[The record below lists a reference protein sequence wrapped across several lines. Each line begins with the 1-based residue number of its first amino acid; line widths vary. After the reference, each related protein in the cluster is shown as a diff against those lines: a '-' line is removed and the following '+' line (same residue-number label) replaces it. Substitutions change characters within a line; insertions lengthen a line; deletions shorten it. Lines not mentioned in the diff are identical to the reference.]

1 MTAWT
6 AASGV
11 GPLDIDVPNKD
22 QYIHGLL
29 CWGQNPAVGGASCD
43 FERKAMENL
52 EWLVCVDLW
61 ETETAAFWK
70 RPGVDPTT
78 IGTEVFLLPA
88 ACSYEKEGS
97 IVNSGRWSQWRYKA
111 IEPPGVAADDLSI
124 INELG
129 KRLIA
134 LYQADTSADWRLRYP
149 VALLWWGP
157 YCDPAGARCRWK
169 QL

>member
-6 AASGV
+6 ADPSGSN
-11 GPLDIDVPNKD
+11 PLGVEVPAKD

-29 CWGQNPAVGGASCD
+29 CWGQNPAVGGPSCD

-52 EWLVCVDLW
+52 KWLVVTELW

-78 IGTEVFLLPA
+78 IQTEVFLLPA

-97 IVNSGRWSQWRYKA
+97 IPW
-111 IEPPGVAADDLSI
+111 
-124 INELG
+124 
-129 KRLIA
+129 
-134 LYQADTSADWRLRYP
+134 
-149 VALLWWGP
+149 
-157 YCDPAGARCRWK
+157 AGYG
-169 QL
+169 